1 MNEPSKEQTR
11 HNLCYAH
18 YTPLNVGQFHIIE
31 QALATETLAVP
42 KHAKTPPKARQYGRP
57 YYLRTSLGNMVL
69 KNYHMNFE
77 QTLAK
82 RKAGQPQKHSE
93 QLHVLRIL
101 PSPGFIKCN
110 FHISITQQA
119 LD

>member
-42 KHAKTPPKARQYGRP
+42 KHAKTPPKG
-57 YYLRTSLGNMVL
+57 
-69 KNYHMNFE
+69 
-77 QTLAK
+77 
-82 RKAGQPQKHSE
+82 
-93 QLHVLRIL
+93 
-101 PSPGFIKCN
+101 
-110 FHISITQQA
+110 
-119 LD
+119 

>member
-1 MNEPSKEQTR
+1 MGAT
-11 HNLCYAH
+11 AAM
-18 YTPLNVGQFHIIE
+18 IE
-31 QALATETLAVP
+31 EGVVVA
-42 KHAKTPPKARQYGRP
+42 GRVVDFP
-57 YYLRTSLGNMVL
+57 AGCMSHVTSLGNMVL

-101 PSPGFIKCN
+101 PSAGFIKCN